1 MGFIPLY
8 SSFSF
13 SSGPAVLR
21 NLTLVKSSVLARP
34 ANADAACTCDNT
46 CTVGAR
52 FFNVMWKWSYV
63 KWYDVMNYCKIAP
76 WLDRSTRKLDRSI
89 E

>member
-34 ANADAACTCDNT
+34 ANADAAKSRVWRLP
-46 CTVGAR
+46 VGR
-52 FFNVMWKWSYV
+52 QENIIHM
-63 KWYDVMNYCKIAP
+63 YCWCKVF
-76 WLDRSTRKLDRSI
+76 
-89 E
+89 